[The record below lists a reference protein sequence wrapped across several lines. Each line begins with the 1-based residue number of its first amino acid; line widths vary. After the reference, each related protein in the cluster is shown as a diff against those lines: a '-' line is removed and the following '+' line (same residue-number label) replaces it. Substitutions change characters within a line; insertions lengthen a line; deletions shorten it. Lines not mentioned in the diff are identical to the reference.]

1 LEPLLGN
8 AHAKVDNRRVIAPNH
23 GAPTGPQMKRHRL
36 GSPWRERIVLDDRR
50 ELLLRPIEPAD
61 ADAIREGFALLD
73 PEEVR
78 LRYQH
83 PMKSL
88 SEDYLHNLTHPRRG
102 RDFVLVITEPLPPGE
117 ALIGAVARLSQVD
130 GTREAEFAILVSHF
144 IAGHGLGRLLM
155 RKLVAYARRRR
166 LDAIHGDVLDDNTPM
181 LQLVEALGFR
191 REASEYTGM
200 TRVRLVL
207 AQDQVNAQPQGQLS

>member
-1 LEPLLGN
+1 MDASIDGRI
-8 AHAKVDNRRVIAPNH
+8 NRL
-23 GAPTGPQMKRHRL
+23 QMKRFRL

-50 ELLLRPIEPAD
+50 DLLLRPIAPAD
-61 ADAIREGFALLD
+61 ADAIREGFPLLN

-88 SEDYLHNLTHPRRG
+88 SEDYLHQLTHPRRG
-102 RDFVLVITEPLPPGE
+102 RDFVLVIAEPLPPGE
-117 ALIGAVARLSQVD
+117 ALVGAVARLSQVD
-130 GTREAEFAILVSHF
+130 GTCEAEFAILVSHF

-155 RKLVAYARRRR
+155 RKLVAYARRRK

-181 LQLVEALGFR
+181 LKLVEALGFR
-191 REASEYTGM
+191 RESSEHTGM
-200 TRVRLVL
+200 TRVRLL
-207 AQDQVNAQPQGQLS
+207 ILRKEHAAEP

>member
-1 LEPLLGN
+1 LRGGLERLLGSPR
-8 AHAKVDNRRVIAPNH
+8 AKVDNRRIAATPRTKH
-23 GAPTGPQMKRHRL
+23 MKRQRL

-50 ELLLRPIEPAD
+50 ELLLRPIDAAD
-61 ADAIREGFALLD
+61 TSVIRDGFPLLN

-88 SEDYLHNLTHPRRG
+88 SEDYLHQLTHPRRG
-102 RDFVLVITEPLPPGE
+102 RDFVLVIAEQLPPGE
-117 ALIGAVARLSQVD
+117 ALVGAVARLSQVD

-144 IAGHGLGRLLM
+144 ISGRGLGRLLLK
-155 RKLVAYARRRR
+155 KLVAYARRRK

-181 LQLVEALGFR
+181 LQLAQTLGFH
-191 REASEYTGM
+191 RETSEHTGM
-200 TRVRLVL
+200 TRMRLVL
-207 AQDQVNAQPQGQLS
+207 AREHDAMDRAAH

>member
-1 LEPLLGN
+1 LLGKT
-8 AHAKVDNRRVIAPNH
+8 HAKVDNHSTLEI
-23 GAPTGPQMKRHRL
+23 PTPMPRQQMKRVQL
-36 GSPWRERIVLDDRR
+36 GSPWRERIVLDDLR

-61 ADAIREGFALLD
+61 ADAIREGFTLLHPD
-73 PEEVR
+73 EVR

-88 SEDYLHNLTHPRRG
+88 SEDYLHKLTHPRRG
-102 RDFVLVITEPLPPGE
+102 RDFVLVVAEPLPAGE
-117 ALIGAVARLSQVD
+117 ALVGAVARLSQVD

-155 RKLVAYARRRR
+155 RKLVAYARRRK

-207 AQDQVNAQPQGQLS
+207 ARKQGTAEP